1 MSQFTEI
8 IIWVGGGLCLIIGSL
23 IAFVIARFV
32 GNITDVKTE
41 LNSFRKEIVSELK
54 LMNESLHII
63 DRDLR
68 GRIFDVDKRVTKIET
83 EHEFRGR
90 DGC

>member
-90 DGC
+90 GGC

>member
-83 EHEFRGR
+83 EHEFRGK
-90 DGC
+90 DGR